1 MPADVQDADRAA
13 AIQRERSVSIIVGSF
28 ACQSWLVTPAA
39 LAVSEEALSSIS
51 DQAWLF
57 VLTGVGIVDLLGNNV
72 NDWRRETLTIPSNRI
87 TEAPIDFALTKYPI
101 PVPDKPGEF
110 FTGIELEQ
118 WSPFSAISSIL
129 DTDTGGVN
137 AGFAVDAW
145 RPTPFIATSD
155 VNGKPANQ
163 IFRGID
169 VDVAVRNNHAI
180 LHRISYHITL
190 LGKIVFLAGPL

>member
-1 MPADVQDADRAA
+1 
-13 AIQRERSVSIIVGSF
+13 VSIIVQNF
-28 ACQSWLVTPAA
+28 ACQNSLVTPAA
-39 LAVSEEALSSIS
+39 LAVNENPPSSIR

-57 VLTGVGIVDLLGNNV
+57 TLTGVVIIDILGDNV
-72 NDWRRETLTIPSNRI
+72 NDWRRETLTIPPTRI
-87 TEAPIDFALTKYPI
+87 TDAPIDFALTKYPI

-145 RPTPFIATSD
+145 RPTPFIPTSGVD
-155 VNGKPANQ
+155 GNPVNQ
-163 IFRGID
+163 VFRGVD
-169 VDVAVRNNHAI
+169 VDVAVRNNHAT